1 MISRDG
7 LSQSGIARPVRVA
20 LFTDTLGDVNGVSRF
35 LNDIA
40 DESLGRGRSLHILT
54 STRFAVRDLPNLHN
68 IRPRAAIK
76 LPGYPDLEFVLPPVR
91 RLCSAARA
99 LRPDAIHISTPG
111 PVGFVGRMVAARLG
125 VPLAGVYHTDFPAY
139 VEHLFDD
146 DALTSLSRVAM
157 RRFYRPF
164 DCVFARSS
172 EYGDS
177 LGRLGIESHRR
188 VRLRPGFNTSRFHPR
203 FRDEK
208 CWASYGVPSS
218 GVKVLY
224 VGRVSVEKNLPLLT
238 NVWRRVRTLSP
249 RSDAQLIVVGDGPYR
264 ATMESE
270 LSGCGAHFL
279 GFRHGE
285 ELSRLYASS
294 DLFVFPST
302 TDTLGQVVL
311 ECQASGLPVLVTNVG
326 GPKEVV
332 AHGAGGHETGLVL
345 PPDEP
350 GSWARQIV
358 HLCADDNLRQTMG
371 HAAHLHSQQFS
382 IRDSFEHFWQ
392 SHERLVHGA
401 LPTVQ
406 IEPRP
411 RIGNATPSASELDS
425 LPA

>member
-7 LSQSGIARPVRVA
+7 LSQSGIALPVRVA

-40 DESLGRGRSLHILT
+40 DESLQCGRSLHIVT

-76 LPGYPDLEFVLPPVR
+76 LPGYRDLEFVLPPVR
-91 RLCSAARA
+91 RLFRTARA
-99 LRPDAIHISTPG
+99 LRPDVIHISTPG

-146 DALTSLSRVAM
+146 EALTSLSRVAM
-157 RRFYRPF
+157 RGFYRPF

-172 EYGDS
+172 EYGES
-177 LGRLGIESHRR
+177 LGRLGIESHRH
-188 VRLRPGFNTSRFHPR
+188 VRLRPGFNTARFHPR

-208 CWASYGVPSS
+208 CWASYGVPAT
-218 GVKVLY
+218 GIKVLY
-224 VGRVSVEKNLPLLT
+224 VGRVSIEKNLPLL
-238 NVWRRVRTLSP
+238 VDIWKRVRTLVP

-270 LSGCGAHFL
+270 LLDCGVHFL

-311 ECQASGLPVLVTNVG
+311 ECQASGLPVLVTSVG
-326 GPKEVV
+326 GPKEIVE
-332 AHGAGGHETGLVL
+332 HGAGGRQTGFVL
-345 PPDEP
+345 PPDDP
-350 GSWARQIV
+350 GAWARQV
-358 HLCADDNLRQTMG
+358 VYLCANQDLRRMIG
-371 HAAHLHSQQFS
+371 HAAYRHAQKFS

-392 SHERLVHGA
+392 CHERLIHGA
-401 LPTVQ
+401 LPTTQ
-406 IEPRP
+406 MEPLPQVGR
-411 RIGNATPSASELDS
+411 ATPAASELDS